1 MKWSQKFLEE
11 LNEIVTYL
19 KKSNMGIMLEV
30 FANYYMKR
38 HMKYLEIKKFQMEF
52 TEETITP
59 SDISNGEYKLAY
71 ICELIYLRCKKKNE
85 RKPRNVYECFSN
97 MLRYCIR
104 KKFTYIISR
113 FDNSEYYLL
122 DLLKQHFD
130 SSELCKTFDKQPFEQ
145 TFDKQTLIKNN
156 LQYDFS
162 YYLITEIMK
171 NEDISL
177 LTSLTLNGEN
187 LDISFLNTE
196 ARRSMGQILK
206 TKRTLYLRFLLI
218 LTFEMLKIPNTLNS
232 NWLNV
237 LLHFSD
243 KDSFISV
250 LTSPLIETIIFLT
263 YYKMK

>member
-85 RKPRNVYECFSN
+85 SNPRNVYECFSN

-130 SSELCKTFDKQPFEQ
+130 SSELMSCGPN
-145 TFDKQTLIKNN
+145 KQTQIKNN

-171 NEDISL
+171 NDDISL

-196 ARRSMGQILK
+196 ARRSICQILK

-232 NWLNV
+232 NWMNV

-243 KDSFISV
+243 RDSFTSI

-263 YYKMK
+263 YNKMK